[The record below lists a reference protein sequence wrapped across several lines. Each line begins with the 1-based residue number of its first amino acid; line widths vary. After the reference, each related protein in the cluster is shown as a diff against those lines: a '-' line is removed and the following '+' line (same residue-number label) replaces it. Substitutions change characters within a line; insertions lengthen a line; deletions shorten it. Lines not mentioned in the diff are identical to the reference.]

1 MNNEETQLYAF
12 DMLVGGGDDYR
23 KLPLF
28 LRKQNLAQLLA
39 RRPEGIHAAPFEQGE
54 IGPDL
59 FRAAC
64 KMGLEGLVSKHRERA
79 YRGGQCAHWVN
90 IKNPA
95 HQGYSRVKDVARAKR
110 R

>member
-1 MNNEETQLYAF
+1 
-12 DMLVGGGDDYR
+12 MLAGGGDDYR

-64 KMGLEGLVSKHRERA
+64 KMGLVSKHRERA
-79 YRGGQCAHWVN
+79 YRGGRSAPSQ
-90 IKNPA
+90 
-95 HQGYSRVKDVARAKR
+95 R
-110 R
+110 RHDRL